1 MNTHTPS
8 QREAFGQLSG
18 RDERVLAKRALAAE
32 AQAEI
37 CRVRELIASE
47 RAYQRTLRR
56 YMAVIVGCC
65 AFLVGYVAGGVL

>member
-1 MNTHTPS
+1 MTTPIFTLLDGREES
-8 QREAFGQLSG
+8 Q
-18 RDERVLAKRALAAE
+18 LAKRALAAE

-56 YMAVIVGCC
+56 YTAVIVGCC

>member
-1 MNTHTPS
+1 MSAPIFTLLGG
-8 QREAFGQLSG
+8 REEAQ
-18 RDERVLAKRALAAE
+18 LAKRALAAE
-32 AQAEI
+32 AQAEV

-56 YMAVIVGCC
+56 YTAVIVGCC

>member
-1 MNTHTPS
+1 MTTPTFTLLGGREES
-8 QREAFGQLSG
+8 Q
-18 RDERVLAKRALAAE
+18 LAKRALAAE

-56 YMAVIVGCC
+56 YTAVIVGCC
-65 AFLVGYVAGGVL
+65 AFIVGYVAGGVL

>member
-1 MNTHTPS
+1 MTTPTFTLLGGREES
-8 QREAFGQLSG
+8 Q
-18 RDERVLAKRALAAE
+18 LAKRALAAE

-56 YMAVIVGCC
+56 YTAVIVGCC
-65 AFLVGYVAGGVL
+65 AFLVGYVAGRLV

>member
-1 MNTHTPS
+1 MTTPTFTLLGGREES
-8 QREAFGQLSG
+8 Q
-18 RDERVLAKRALAAE
+18 LAKRAMTAE

-56 YMAVIVGCC
+56 YTAVIVGCC
-65 AFLVGYVAGGVL
+65 AFVVGYVAGGVL

>member
-1 MNTHTPS
+1 MTTPTFTLLGGREES
-8 QREAFGQLSG
+8 Q
-18 RDERVLAKRALAAE
+18 LAKRALAAE

-56 YMAVIVGCC
+56 YTAVIVGCC
-65 AFLVGYVAGGVL
+65 AFVVGYVAGVVL

>member
-1 MNTHTPS
+1 MNTLTFTLLGGREES
-8 QREAFGQLSG
+8 Q
-18 RDERVLAKRALAAE
+18 LAKRALAAE

-56 YMAVIVGCC
+56 YTAVIVGCC
-65 AFLVGYVAGGVL
+65 AFIAGYVAGVVL